1 MYTHIQP
8 HVIRTTH
15 NAPHTNKFEAQGS
28 AEWLLLGGGG
38 GEGEGE
44 GNTTAIHL
52 NSIIIIIINIYAYH
66 IGSRV

>member
-1 MYTHIQP
+1 M
-8 HVIRTTH
+8 TTH
-15 NAPHTNKFEAQGS
+15 NAPHTNQFEAQGS
-28 AEWLLLGGGG
+28 AEWLLLVVDG
-38 GEGEGE
+38 GE